1 LKVLSLVRTRLQP
14 AWATDKKAY
23 ADCVVIGDK
32 DYHLKH
38 HIPFPAVPGPPL
50 TTGTGIGGGGGIAA
64 TAQPPASPG
73 GSTTA
78 GAALRGAGSIFSPE
92 AFRGSMPHLNLP
104 TGFGAGGR
112 PLSQSFRR
120 LTGTFLGTAAPLPPP
135 PPPAPPAA
143 SSSGTG
149 AAPAPP
155 PPPPPAA
162 TTFTGRPPAAAAS
175 TAQARGLL
183 RMPFFGA
190 TTFGSPL
197 FGGRYDR
204 SHSHGHDDIVSE
216 ISSRSDNDTLR

>member
-1 LKVLSLVRTRLQP
+1 VVKVLSLVRTRLQP

-50 TTGTGIGGGGGIAA
+50 TGAGISGNGGIAA

-120 LTGTFLGTAAPLPPP
+120 LTGTFLGTTAPLPPP
-135 PPPAPPAA
+135 PPPAPPAP
-143 SSSGTG
+143 SSSSS
-149 AAPAPP
+149 AKESRSPD
-155 PPPPPAA
+155 
-162 TTFTGRPPAAAAS
+162 S
-175 TAQARGLL
+175 TAWIPGGHIFPARSNCWALKV
-183 RMPFFGA
+183 
-190 TTFGSPL
+190 GSP
-197 FGGRYDR
+197 
-204 SHSHGHDDIVSE
+204 
-216 ISSRSDNDTLR
+216 